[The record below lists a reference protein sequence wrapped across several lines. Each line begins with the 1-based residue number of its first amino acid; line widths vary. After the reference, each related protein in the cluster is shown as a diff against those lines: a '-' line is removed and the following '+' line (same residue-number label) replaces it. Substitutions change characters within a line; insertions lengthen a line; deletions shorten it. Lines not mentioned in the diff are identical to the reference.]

1 MKILFI
7 NSVQTSPL
15 TPLQCGEGK
24 NVETSY
30 HGVSDGACSV
40 LPSPHWRRVGDEVRE
55 GSGMRSIPEVLN
67 K

>member
-24 NVETSY
+24 NE
-30 HGVSDGACSV
+30 GVCGFT
-40 LPSPHWRRVGDEVRE
+40 EVNVVFDRA
-55 GSGMRSIPEVLN
+55 V
-67 K
+67 

>member
-7 NSVQTSPL
+7 NSVQTSLL

-24 NVETSY
+24 ND
-30 HGVSDGACSV
+30 GVCGFKN
-40 LPSPHWRRVGDEVRE
+40 GDKFEA
-55 GSGMRSIPEVLN
+55 